1 MNIMKR
7 TVLLALIFLL
17 SWPLLAQAQQGTIRG
32 TVYDAATG
40 ETMYGVTVLI
50 KGTQNGAISD
60 FDGKFQI
67 TTAPGVYTVQ
77 ASFISF
83 NTLEI
88 SGVTVD
94 EGKVT
99 LLDNLQLQEAVT
111 ELETFVIAAEMSKVT
126 EAALLTIKKKSNY
139 LIDGIS
145 STNFKRIGDG
155 DAAAASQRV
164 PGVSVEGGKYVYV
177 RGLGDRYTKS
187 ILNGMDLPGLDPD
200 RNTLQMDIFP
210 TNILDNIIVI
220 KSFTPELGAD
230 FTGGIVNLETKD
242 FPDEPVFSI
251 SGSLGYNPAM
261 HLNTNY
267 LTYNGSKTDFLGYDN
282 GLRDIPTGDR
292 TDIPFLANA
301 FGNVAAAADYTNILK
316 SFNPE
321 LAAIKDRSFMNYSFG
336 LSKGDQKA
344 IGDKTIGY
352 NFALSYKSDVDY
364 YENAQF
370 NRFGKSADPNVTD
383 LDVRESQIGNY
394 GVSNVLIG
402 GIAGIALKS
411 DASKYKINLL
421 HLQNGESKAGVFD
434 FIGSDQGSDFTAFQ
448 HNLEYNQR
456 SLTNLLLNGSHY
468 LQDGKWEIDWKISPT
483 KSSIKDPDIRFTRIK
498 NDAGLSVSTESG
510 LPERIWRTLEEDNI
524 ASKLDFIYKMPTALS
539 EAKLRFGTAHTYKDR
554 SFNVR
559 SFQFNAGSNPIS
571 ANPNDFL
578 DPENLWTR
586 ESTGGVNFTPTF
598 IPRNTN
604 QYDANV
610 NMIAGYVSAE
620 FAPSEKLKAIVGVRA
635 ENYVQKYTGEDQT
648 GDFVFDNETVL
659 DDLNFFPS
667 INLVYSLVENQN
679 LRFSYSKTIAR
690 PSLKEASFA
699 NILDPLTGRTFI
711 GGFFPDVDVTTN
723 QVIWDGNLRSTDIN
737 NLDIR
742 WETFQPGG
750 QTISVSAFYKT
761 FNNPI
766 EIVQY
771 VQTVNNFQPR
781 NVGDGSLLGLELELR
796 KNLSFASESLQD
808 FSINGNVTVIDSKID
823 MNPTEFQSRKDNAR
837 TGENIDGTRQMA
849 GQAPYIVNFGIT
861 YEGLDNFVNAA
872 LFYNVQGQT
881 LQFVGIADR
890 PDVYTVPFNSLNFN
904 ISKSFG
910 DDQRMNF
917 GFKVTNLLDDK
928 REFTQQSFGSTDQIF
943 STLSPGRTFSIS
955 FSYNLL

>member
-7 TVLLALIFLL
+7 TVLLALLVL
-17 SWPLLAQAQQGTIRG
+17 VSWPLLSQAQQGTIRG

-40 ETMYGVTVLI
+40 ETMYGVTVII
-50 KGTQNGAISD
+50 KGTQNGGISD

-67 TTAPGVYTVQ
+67 TVAPGTHTLQ

-83 NTLEI
+83 ITLEI
-88 SGVTVD
+88 NEVTVD
-94 EGKVT
+94 AGKVT
-99 LLDNLQLQEAVT
+99 LIDNLQLQEAIT
-111 ELETFVIAAEMSKVT
+111 ELETFVIAAEMSRFT
-126 EAALLTIKKKSNY
+126 EGALLNIKKKSNY

-145 STNFKRIGDG
+145 STGFKRIGDG

-251 SGSLGYNPAM
+251 SGSLGYNPSM
-261 HLNTNY
+261 HLNSNY
-267 LTYNGSKTDFLGYDN
+267 LTSKGSSTDFLGFDN
-282 GLRDIPTGDR
+282 GLRDIPTGNR

-301 FGNVAAAADYTNILK
+301 FGNAAAATDYTNILK
-316 SFNPE
+316 SFNPN
-321 LAAIKDRSFMNYSFG
+321 LAAMQERSTMNHSFG
-336 LSKGDQKA
+336 ISKGDQKS

-352 NFALSYKSDVDY
+352 NFALSYKNDVDY

-370 NRFGKSADPNVTD
+370 NRFGKSADPDITD
-383 LDVRESQIGNY
+383 LDIRESQIGNY

-402 GIAGIALKS
+402 GILGLALKS

-421 HLQNGESKAGVFD
+421 HLQNGESKAGIFD

-448 HNLEYNQR
+448 HNIEYNQR
-456 SLTNLLLNGSHY
+456 SLTNILLNGSHY
-468 LQDGKWEIDWKISPT
+468 LNEGKWEIDWKISPT

-498 NDAGLSVSTESG
+498 NDAGLSISTESG
-510 LPERIWRTLEEDNI
+510 LPERIWRNLEEDNI
-524 ASKLDFIYKMPTALS
+524 ASKVDFIYKIQPES
-539 EAKLRFGTAHTYKDR
+539 KFRFGTAHTYKNR

-559 SFQFNAGSNPIS
+559 SFQFNAGSNPVS
-571 ANPNDFL
+571 DNPDDFL
-578 DPENLWTR
+578 EPENLWTR
-586 ESTGGVNFTPTF
+586 ENTGGVNFTPTF
-598 IPRNTN
+598 LPRNTN
-604 QYDANV
+604 QYEADV
-610 NMIAGYVSAE
+610 NMLAGYVSAE
-620 FAPSEKLKAIVGVRA
+620 FAPTDKLKAIIGVRA
-635 ENYVQKYTGEDQT
+635 ENYQQRYTGEDQT
-648 GDFVFDNETVL
+648 GDFSFDNETVI
-659 DDLNFFPS
+659 DDLDLFPS
-667 INLVYSLVENQN
+667 VNLVYNLVDNQN

-690 PSLKEASFA
+690 PSLKEASYA

-711 GGFFPDVDVTTN
+711 GGFFPDVNVATN
-723 QVIWDGNLRSTDIN
+723 EVIWDGNLKTTDIS

-742 WETFQPGG
+742 WELFQPGG
-750 QTISVSAFYKT
+750 QTVSISSFYKS
-761 FNNPI
+761 FRNPI

-771 VQTVNNFQPR
+771 VQIANNFQPR
-781 NVGDGSLLGLELELR
+781 NVGDGRLFGLEVELR
-796 KNLSFASESLQD
+796 KNLSFASERLQD
-808 FSINGNVTVIDSKID
+808 FSINGNVTVIESQID
-823 MNPTEFQSRKDNAR
+823 MNPTEFQSRIDNAR
-837 TGENIDGTRQMA
+837 TGENITSTRQMA
-849 GQAPYIVNFGIT
+849 GQAPYIVNFGLT

-872 LFYNVQGQT
+872 LFYNVQGET

-890 PDVYTVPFNSLNFN
+890 PDVFTVPFNSLNFN

-917 GFKVTNLLDDK
+917 GFKITNMLNDK
-928 REFTQQSFGSTDQIF
+928 RESIQQSFGAEDQIF
-943 STLSPGRTFSIS
+943 NSINPGRTFNLS
-955 FSYNLL
+955 FSYKIL

>member
-7 TVLLALIFLL
+7 TVQLALLL
-17 SWPLLAQAQQGTIRG
+17 FMSWPMLAQAQQGTIRG

-50 KGTQNGAISD
+50 KDTQNGAISD

-67 TTAPGVYTVQ
+67 TANPGTYTVL

-88 SGVTVD
+88 GNVIV
-94 EGKVT
+94 EAGKVT
-99 LLDNLQLQEAVT
+99 LLDNIQLQEAVT

-155 DAAAASQRV
+155 DAATASQRV

-242 FPDEPVFSI
+242 FPDEPVFSV
-251 SGSLGYNPAM
+251 SGSLGYNPSM

-267 LTYNGSKTDFLGYDN
+267 LTYKGSKTDFLGFDN

-301 FGNVAAAADYTNILK
+301 FGNVNAAADYTNILQ
-316 SFNPE
+316 SFNKD
-321 LAAIKDRSFMNYSFG
+321 LAAIRDRSFMNYSFG
-336 LSKGDQKA
+336 ISKGNQKA
-344 IGDKTIGY
+344 IGDKTLGY
-352 NFALSYKSDVDY
+352 NFAFSYKSDVDY
-364 YENAQF
+364 FENAQF
-370 NRFGKSADPNVTD
+370 NRFGKSADPAVTE
-383 LDVRESQIGNY
+383 LDIRESQIGNY

-402 GIAGIALKS
+402 GIFGIALKS
-411 DASKYKINLL
+411 NASKYRINLL
-421 HLQNGESKAGVFD
+421 HLQNGESKAGIFD
-434 FIGSDQGSDFTAFQ
+434 FVGSDQGADFTAFQ

-468 LQDGKWEIDWKISPT
+468 LANGKWEIDWKISPT
-483 KSSIKDPDIRFTRIK
+483 ISTIKDPDIRFTRIK
-498 NDAGLSVSTESG
+498 NDAGLSISTESG
-510 LPERIWRTLEEDNI
+510 LPERIWRDLQEDNI
-524 ASKLDFIYKMPTALS
+524 ASKVDFIYKLPSKIS
-539 EAKLRFGTAHTYKDR
+539 EAKLRFGAAHTYKDR

-559 SFQFNAGSNPIS
+559 GFQFNAGTGAVSEDPD
-571 ANPNDFL
+571 DFL
-578 DPENLWTR
+578 NPENLWTR
-586 ESTGGVNFTPTF
+586 ENTGGVNFTPTF
-598 IPRNTN
+598 LPRNTN
-604 QYDANV
+604 KYDANV
-610 NMIAGYVSAE
+610 NMLASYVSAE
-620 FAPSEKLKAIVGVRA
+620 FAPSEKLKAIIGVRA
-635 ENYVQKYTGEDQT
+635 ENYEQKYTGEDQT
-648 GDFVFDNETVL
+648 GAFVFDNETVI
-659 DDLNFFPS
+659 DDLDFFPS
-667 INLVYSLVENQN
+667 VNLVYNLIENQN

-690 PSLKEASFA
+690 PSLKEASYA

-711 GGFFPDVDVTTN
+711 GGFFPDVNVATN
-723 QVIWDGNLRSTDIN
+723 EVIWDGNLKTTDIS

-742 WETFQPGG
+742 WELFQPGG
-750 QTISVSAFYKT
+750 QTISISTFYKS
-761 FNNPI
+761 FKNPI

-771 VQTVNNFQPR
+771 VQIANNFQPR
-781 NVGDGSLLGLELELR
+781 NVGDGQLFGLELELR
-796 KNLSFASESLQD
+796 KNLSFASEKLQD
-808 FSINGNVTVIDSKID
+808 FSINGNVTMIESQIDI
-823 MNPTEFQSRKDNAR
+823 NPTEFQSRLDNAR

-849 GQAPYIVNFGIT
+849 GQAPYIVNFGLS
-861 YEGLDNFVNAA
+861 YEGLDNFINAA
-872 LFYNVQGQT
+872 LFYNVQGET

-917 GFKVTNLLDDK
+917 GFKVTNLLNDK
-928 REFTQQSFGSTDQIF
+928 REFVQQSFGSKDQIF
-943 STLSPGRTFSIS
+943 SSLNPGRTFSIS